1 MSRGKY
7 ARRGLLMCSIA
18 NDSFTIK
25 IFFFM
30 LNLPFTMHC
39 NAKSAIECPHNNFS
53 SFQLTLL
60 YSTFTFLIACD
71 ITTSA
76 CERVKDFK
84 DQQSAIFSSPHL
96 ISLFFLLLSFFILF
110 FLIYDIRSEPKD
122 FNAWLCEKSFSRA
135 QSWASRPISSSSFS
149 SSSPAWVLECYEK
162 GKVFVFIVCD
172 EECAFKILTNIGMS
186 SCWRISTF
194 EISKIV

>member
-1 MSRGKY
+1 
-7 ARRGLLMCSIA
+7 
-18 NDSFTIK
+18 
-25 IFFFM
+25 M

-96 ISLFFLLLSFFILF
+96 ISLFFLFFSFFILF
-110 FLIYDIRSEPKD
+110 FFDLRHSIRTERLQCMVVWEIIFKSAELSITTHFQFFFFLIFSSVSSRMLWER
-122 FNAWLCEKSFSRA
+122 KSFCLHCMR
-135 QSWASRPISSSSFS
+135 RR
-149 SSSPAWVLECYEK
+149 VR
-162 GKVFVFIVCD
+162 V
-172 EECAFKILTNIGMS
+172 
-186 SCWRISTF
+186 
-194 EISKIV
+194 